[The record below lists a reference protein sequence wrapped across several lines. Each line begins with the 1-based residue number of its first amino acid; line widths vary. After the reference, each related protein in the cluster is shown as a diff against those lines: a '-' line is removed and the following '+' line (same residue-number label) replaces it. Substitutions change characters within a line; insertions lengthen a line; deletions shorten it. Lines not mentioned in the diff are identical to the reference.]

1 MCNEARR
8 NIALGKLRED
18 WGQTRIPLVFPEGAP
33 NMAPLERIRITDP
46 ATIIRATADASTG
59 LPEPPEGIPSLG
71 SIEVKD
77 REGLRQA
84 QPGRGWDAPLVAEL
98 VTRRW
103 SWPGAH
109 GKPVY
114 NFRSDGREF
123 RSGRCLVPVDS
134 FFEFTAPADPQQK
147 RKDKWLFTLAG
158 HDWFCIAGLWRSD
171 PAVGEA
177 FTMLTC
183 PPGPDTAPY
192 HNRQMVVLGRDAWA
206 AWLNP
211 QTPAAELCRPLPAGS
226 LHVRPA

>member
-18 WGQTRIPLVFPEGAP
+18 CGQTRIPLVFPEGPP
-33 NMAPLERIRITDP
+33 NMAPLESIRITDP
-46 ATIIRATADASTG
+46 TVIIRAAPDAGTG
-59 LPEPPEGIPSLG
+59 TPP
-71 SIEVKD
+71 
-77 REGLRQA
+77 A
-84 QPGRGWDAPLVAEL
+84 AEL

-103 SWPGAH
+103 SWPGGH

-123 RSGRCLVPVDS
+123 RSGRCLMPVDG
-134 FFEFTAPADPQQK
+134 FFEFTAPADPKQK
-147 RKDKWLFTLAG
+147 RKDKWRFTLAD
-158 HDWFCIAGLWRSD
+158 HDWFCIAGLWRAD

-177 FTMLTC
+177 FTLLTC